1 MYEQTITFINSLV
14 PTKLETIV
22 GGGVAL
28 VGVLMQHLFG
38 EWHNQIEALL
48 ILMVIDYLTG
58 LSAAYIMPGTYL
70 DSRKG
75 LKGIVKKIVIW
86 GLIVLAH
93 WFDIILGQDTFRS
106 VAVLFFIGNEGLSIL
121 ENAANCGLPIP
132 KKLKDALAQFTEFK
146 KERK

>member
-1 MYEQTITFINSLV
+1 M
-14 PTKLETIV
+14 
-22 GGGVAL
+22 
-28 VGVLMQHLFG
+28 GVLMQHLFG
-38 EWHNQIEALL
+38 EWNNQIEALL

-58 LSAAYIMPGTYL
+58 LSAAYIMPDTYL

-75 LKGIVKKIVIW
+75 LKGIVKKFVIW

-132 KKLKDALAQFTEFK
+132 QKLKDTLAQFTEFK
-146 KERK
+146 KNR

>member
-1 MYEQTITFINSLV
+1 
-14 PTKLETIV
+14 
-22 GGGVAL
+22 
-28 VGVLMQHLFG
+28 MQHLFG
-38 EWHNQIEALL
+38 EWNNQIEALL

-58 LSAAYIMPGTYL
+58 LSAAYIMPDTYL

-75 LKGIVKKIVIW
+75 LKGIVKKFVIW

-93 WFDIILGQDTFRS
+93 CFDIILGQDTFRS

-132 KKLKDALAQFTEFK
+132 
-146 KERK
+146 

>member
-1 MYEQTITFINSLV
+1 MYNDILDFLISLT
-14 PTKLETIV
+14 PTKFETII

-38 EWHNQIEALL
+38 EWNNQIEALL

-58 LSAAYIMPGTYL
+58 LSAAYIMPNTYL

-75 LKGIVKKIVIW
+75 LKGIVKKFVIW

-93 WFDIILGQDTFRS
+93 WFDIILGQDTFRR
-106 VAVLFFIGNEGLSIL
+106 VAILFFIGNEGLSIL

-132 KKLKDALAQFTEFK
+132 KKLKDALAQFTK
-146 KERK
+146 IKQNK